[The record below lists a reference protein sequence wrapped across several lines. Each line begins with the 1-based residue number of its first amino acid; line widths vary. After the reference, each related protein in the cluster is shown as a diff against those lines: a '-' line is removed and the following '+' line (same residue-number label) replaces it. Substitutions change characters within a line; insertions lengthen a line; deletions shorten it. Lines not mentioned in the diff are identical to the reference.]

1 MPKRGPHEY
10 ALVCVDMFSSWT
22 EAWPV
27 KNANA
32 VTTAKKILS
41 EVPEAIES
49 DQGTHFTGQVF
60 KEICEAL
67 HINQGLHTPYH
78 PQSSGKVERLNGTL
92 KNKIAKISA
101 DTGKPWPECLSIVLY
116 SVHNAPKR
124 PHGLSPYE
132 ILFGSRPKTGL
143 YFPQQLSSLHS
154 QLKGYVQSLQRELQ
168 KIHHRV
174 HESIPDP
181 ESITGLHSIQP
192 GDWVV
197 ITKYQRQGLEARY
210 TRPYQVL
217 LTTSTSLKVEE
228 RDGWIHASHCKKLLD
243 YQVQCSA
250 RMTYCFVNQVAKSR
264 AEDHV
269 MIP

>member
-1 MPKRGPHEY
+1 MLAKPTDVSLEEFEKLQAQAESTEKRKWAMLGATEG
-10 ALVCVDMFSSWT
+10 ADKSW
-22 EAWPV
+22 
-27 KNANA
+27 
-32 VTTAKKILS
+32 
-41 EVPEAIES
+41 
-49 DQGTHFTGQVF
+49 
-60 KEICEAL
+60 
-67 HINQGLHTPYH
+67 
-78 PQSSGKVERLNGTL
+78 
-92 KNKIAKISA
+92 
-101 DTGKPWPECLSIVLY
+101 
-116 SVHNAPKR
+116 
-124 PHGLSPYE
+124 
-132 ILFGSRPKTGL
+132 
-143 YFPQQLSSLHS
+143 SL
-154 QLKGYVQSLQRELQ
+154 
-168 KIHHRV
+168 
-174 HESIPDP
+174 D
-181 ESITGLHSIQP
+181 